1 MEFIWDE
8 NKAIINQAN
17 MAFLLLKRPRSS
29 MILMPCS
36 WEIPI
41 IQKKKNASFH
51 LAWA

>member
-8 NKAIINQAN
+8 NKAIINPRPN

-41 IQKKKNASFH
+41 IQKKKNASFY
-51 LAWA
+51 LA